1 MQETTDIALNET
13 IPPLAEM
20 PKAEGDFEHLFQML
34 EELGPAP
41 NDFMLGLSDPMLETE
56 NIFELEAE

>member
-1 MQETTDIALNET
+1 MQETADIALNET
-13 IPPLAEM
+13 IPHLTEM
-20 PKAEGDFEHLFQML
+20 PKAVGDFEQLFQML

-56 NIFELEAE
+56 NIFEVEAD